1 MYKNVHC
8 HEQRNTTT
16 RAPSPVR
23 ELVSNYVQCNLTEVQ
38 IKNLLFVND
47 PTASMPTNQLSN
59 LINYARRKNNPEI
72 FSVYDFNQWCINH
85 KYDENSIHS
94 TFVPYYYIN
103 DINNIFVFFTTKQLL
118 KDTQLSSL
126 LQVDATYKLTWNE
139 LSLLVFG
146 SSDADRHFRPF
157 GVALVSSDE
166 GSACYIDLFKQ
177 LKLISGQENQRE
189 YIVHYVMADGAPGI
203 TRAQKEIFP
212 QARRLMC
219 WAHVA
224 RKCREHRK
232 LVPTD
237 KWQQIDTDIHDLQLC
252 FSDNIF
258 THGVSLVMKKWSTDP
273 LIQQFQQYFFDQWI
287 DKLPLW
293 YEGAAL
299 NMPLTN
305 NGCESLNSTI
315 KKKYTMRNKL
325 HMSSFLPKIEQMLH
339 DWSTASLSNIFV
351 SKPSI
356 STDLELL
363 AFKWSNNIDKL
374 RILHWFDS

>member
-1 MYKNVHC
+1 
-8 HEQRNTTT
+8 
-16 RAPSPVR
+16 
-23 ELVSNYVQCNLTEVQ
+23 
-38 IKNLLFVND
+38 
-47 PTASMPTNQLSN
+47 
-59 LINYARRKNNPEI
+59 
-72 FSVYDFNQWCINH
+72 FNQWCINH

-103 DINNIFVFFTTKQLL
+103 DINDIFVFFTTKPLL

-139 LSLLVFG
+139 LPLLVFG

-157 GVALVSSDE
+157 GVAFVPSDE
-166 GSACYIDLFKQ
+166 GH
-177 LKLISGQENQRE
+177 ENQRE

-232 LVPTD
+232 LVPTG

-258 THGVSLVMKKWSTDP
+258 TQGVSLVMKKWSTGP

-305 NGCESLNSTI
+305 NGCES
-315 KKKYTMRNKL
+315 
-325 HMSSFLPKIEQMLH
+325 
-339 DWSTASLSNIFV
+339 
-351 SKPSI
+351 KPSI

-374 RILHWFDS
+374 RILHWFDSWYIIPSSNSFITPAVWLQMYQLQQWISFDEFVAWLKSCWLVCPLNSCTCPSGLKYYIYKHSIGLSMLLNKYEVNGKTHLQLLSKRRGK